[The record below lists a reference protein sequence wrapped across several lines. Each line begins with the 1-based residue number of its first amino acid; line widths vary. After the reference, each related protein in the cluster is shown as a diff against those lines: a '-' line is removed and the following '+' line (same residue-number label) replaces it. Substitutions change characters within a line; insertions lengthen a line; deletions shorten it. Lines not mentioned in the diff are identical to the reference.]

1 MSGYKISLVLCLLL
15 IQSHGLF
22 GSNKV
27 TVSGDTTKQNIYY
40 TDLSDKFI
48 LRFYTLYKSNT
59 LNVSLEDQQAT
70 YKPNGR
76 ISLGVGF
83 NYKFIGLGISFG
95 MPISQSS
102 INKYGNTQRIDIQFS
117 LYSRRVG
124 LDGFFQVYRG
134 YYLANPDDF
143 VNWDQENYPQ
153 LSDMRI
159 MTLGFNA
166 FYILNHDKFSYKAA
180 YVRNQVQDISA
191 GTITVGLFGN
201 YDAVVTD
208 NGFIP
213 QSIEDTS
220 LNNFDLKAFSAATVG
235 VSVGYMYNFV
245 INKWF
250 FINLA
255 AAPGLGYRHYRL
267 QDLSN
272 QYYHEN
278 KAAIHILARGAIGY
292 DKRKW
297 FINFTAAFN
306 FRYYN
311 YKSYE
316 INLST
321 EQLRLTFGIRL

>member
-1 MSGYKISLVLCLLL
+1 MSGYKVILVLCLLF
-15 IQSHGLF
+15 IQSHTIM
-22 GSNKV
+22 GSNQV
-27 TVSGDTTKQNIYY
+27 SVSGDTTQQKSYY
-40 TDLSDKFI
+40 TNLSDKFI
-48 LRFYTLYKSNT
+48 LRFYAPYKSNT
-59 LNVSLEDQQAT
+59 LNVSLDDKQAT

-134 YYLANPDDF
+134 YYLANPGDF
-143 VNWDQENYPQ
+143 VEWDQDNYPQ
-153 LSDMRI
+153 LSDMRVV
-159 MTLGFNA
+159 TLGFNA
-166 FYILNHDKFSYKAA
+166 FYILNHEKFSYKAA
-180 YVRNQVQDISA
+180 FVRNQIQDISA

-201 YDAVVTD
+201 YDAVLTD

-213 QSIEDTS
+213 PSIKDS
-220 LNNFDLKAFSAATVG
+220 LNNFDLKAFYATTVG

-255 AAPGLGYRHYRL
+255 AVPGIGYRHYKL

-272 QYYHEN
+272 QYQTEN
-278 KAAIHILARGAIGY
+278 KAAIHIMARGAIGY

-297 FINFTAAFN
+297 FINFTAVFN
-306 FRYYN
+306 FRNYQ

-321 EQLRLTFGIRL
+321 EQLRLSFGIRL